1 MKNTRFASIFSSG
14 LVACALAI
22 GTLASTQ
29 PASAQNGTAIAEVN
43 IPFAFQTGA
52 QTLPAGMY
60 RIDRESNHLILLR
73 GPGKA
78 EGFVEMYSTVKTHP
92 DDHGSIVFNRYG
104 DKYFLRQ
111 LWTAGEK
118 NGLECPKSR
127 AEKETLQANNH
138 QNPSSTE
145 LALNSVSQH

>member
-1 MKNTRFASIFSSG
+1 MKNTRFTSIFGSG
-14 LVACALAI
+14 LVACALTI

-29 PASAQNGTAIAEVN
+29 PASAQNSPTIAEVN

-60 RIDRESNHLILLR
+60 RIDRESSHLILLR

-78 EGFVEMYSTVKTHP
+78 EGFVEMYSAVKTHP
-92 DDHGSIVFNRYG
+92 DDHGSLVFNRYG
-104 DKYFLRQ
+104 NKYFLRQ

-118 NGLECPKSR
+118 NGLQCPKSH
-127 AEKETLQANNH
+127 AEKETTQANNH
-138 QNPSSTE
+138 QSPTSTE
-145 LALNSVSQH
+145 LAINSVSQH